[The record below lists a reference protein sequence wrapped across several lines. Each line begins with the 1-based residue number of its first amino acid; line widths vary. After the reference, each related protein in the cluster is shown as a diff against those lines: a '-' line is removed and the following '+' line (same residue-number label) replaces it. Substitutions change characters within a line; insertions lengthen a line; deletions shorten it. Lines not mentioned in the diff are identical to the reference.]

1 MPHSPPRVVLA
12 EPPGEVRSA
21 FLATLKEVGTEAVEL
36 ISRFEELVEE
46 LSAGSLDLLVLN
58 YAFGEGKGYRL
69 VKELR
74 LDKMGPKANPFLP
87 VVMTTW
93 DNGGGPVKA
102 ALSTGI
108 DDLLIFPLPMGTLKK
123 RVGALAQKR
132 RPFVVTSDYI
142 GPERRSDPN
151 RKSEVPH
158 FDPPNTLG
166 RKLAG
171 EAVSDEQIAAEMQK
185 VRDEVSA
192 EKLRRD
198 AFQIT
203 FLSRLIVDDHK
214 AGVGTDVLLDRLS
227 KVAKMSEGLLDRATE
242 AQAATLRPMIQTL
255 VGTIGD
261 CDSDLDIES
270 QTFKRT
276 LRLLEPVSQGITLAV
291 REHGDAGALAD
302 EVQKTIE
309 NYRARRAAMAASA
322 EGAAA
327 TSGATPGATS
337 GATSEAAP
345 DATSGAS

>member
-1 MPHSPPRVVLA
+1 MIVPQSPPRVVLA

-21 FLATLKEVGTEAVEL
+21 FLATLKEVGIEVVEL
-36 ISRFEELVEE
+36 ISKLEQLVEE
-46 LSAGSLDLLVLN
+46 LSSGNLDLLVLN
-58 YAFGEGKGYRL
+58 YAFGDGKGYRL

-74 LDKMGPKANPFLP
+74 LDKMGTKANPFLP
-87 VVMTTW
+87 VVMTSW

-123 RVGALAQKR
+123 RVGVLAQKR

-151 RKSEVPH
+151 RKSEVPL

-171 EAVSDEQIAAEMQK
+171 EAVSDEEIEIEVQRMRE
-185 VRDEVSA
+185 EVSA

-203 FLSRLIVDDHK
+203 FLSRLIVEDHK
-214 AGVGTDVLLDRLS
+214 AGAGTDVLLDRLS
-227 KVAKMSEGLLDRATE
+227 KVSKMSQGLLDRATE
-242 AQAATLRPMIQTL
+242 TQAATLRPMIQTL
-255 VGTIGD
+255 VGTIDD
-261 CDSDLDIES
+261 CDLDIES

-302 EVQKTIE
+302 EVQQTIE
-309 NYRARRAAMAASA
+309 TYRARRAAAAAASA
-322 EGAAA
+322 E
-327 TSGATPGATS
+327 
-337 GATSEAAP
+337 AP
-345 DATSGAS
+345 A

>member
-1 MPHSPPRVVLA
+1 MPQSPPRVVLA

-21 FLATLKEVGTEAVEL
+21 FLATLKETGIEIVEL
-36 ISRFEELVEE
+36 ISKIEQLVAELT
-46 LSAGSLDLLVLN
+46 SGNLDLLVLN

-123 RVGALAQKR
+123 RVSALAQKR

-142 GPERRSDPN
+142 GPERRTDPN
-151 RKSEVPH
+151 RKSEVPL

-171 EAVSDEQIAAEMQK
+171 EAVSDDEMAEEMQR

-203 FLSRLIVDDHK
+203 FLSRLIVEDHK
-214 AGVGTDVLLDRLS
+214 SGVGTDILLDRLS
-227 KVAKMSEGLLDRATE
+227 KVAAISQGLLDRATE
-242 AQAATLRPMIQTL
+242 EQAATLRPMIQTL

-261 CDSDLDIES
+261 CDLDVES
-270 QTFKRT
+270 QTLKRT
-276 LRLLEPVSQGITLAV
+276 LRLLEPVAQGITLAV

-309 NYRARRAAMAASA
+309 TYRARRAAFAVSA
-322 EGAAA
+322 DEAGAAP
-327 TSGATPGATS
+327 GTP
-337 GATSEAAP
+337 
-345 DATSGAS
+345 